1 MVSVELGEV
10 IKQKISY
17 YKDKTNY
24 FHSMDFPILA
34 KDYSDICDLLEKVL
48 NDKATV

>member
-48 NDKATV
+48 NDKATI